1 MHGSETGDRKELSL
15 RHRNTEPVSRVPP
28 SVLSLQSGLCRELCK
43 KSPGFSEQKSIQ
55 ESEQKSKQELK
66 QESGQEEV
74 TLWRIPIAFLKI
86 KTVNISLVIR
96 A

>member
-15 RHRNTEPVSRVPP
+15 CHRNTEPVSRVSPFLYDP
-28 SVLSLQSGLCRELCK
+28 SN
-43 KSPGFSEQKSIQ
+43 PGFAENFVEKARDFRVRKSKQKSI
-55 ESEQKSKQELK
+55 

-86 KTVNISLVIR
+86 KTVSISLVIR